1 MKKGKINNKKYKAK
15 FQPVPGKF
23 NVKITFAKEYY
34 NENHWVASLVVNK
47 TFDSFEHFLEQYGI
61 LHYRDYSTE
70 LGAKEMFL
78 DTVKRLEEGLFVQI
92 GVNGIGE
99 PYSIT
104 FFERYDDYFMK
115 IETY

>member
-1 MKKGKINNKKYKAK
+1 MKKVKINNKKK

-23 NVKITFAKEYY
+23 NVKITFSNQYY
-34 NENHWVASLVVNK
+34 NETDYKVSKVVNE
-47 TFDSFEHFLEQYGI
+47 TFNSFEHFLEQYGI
-61 LHYRDYSTE
+61 LHYRDHSTE
-70 LGAKEMFL
+70 PGSKEMFL
-78 DTVKRLEEGLFVQI
+78 ETTKRLNEGKFVQI

>member
-1 MKKGKINNKKYKAK
+1 MKKGKINNKAK

-23 NVKITFAKEYY
+23 NVKITFSNQYY
-34 NENHWVASLVVNK
+34 NETDYKVSKVVNE
-47 TFDSFEHFLEQYGI
+47 TFNSFEHFLEQYGI
-61 LHYRDYSTE
+61 LHYRDHSTE
-70 LGAKEMFL
+70 PGSKEMFL
-78 DTVKRLEEGLFVQI
+78 ETTKRLNEGKFVQI

>member
-1 MKKGKINNKKYKAK
+1 MKKGKINNKKK
-15 FQPVPGKF
+15 FQPVPCKF
-23 NVKITFAKEYY
+23 NVKITFSKEYY
-34 NENHWVASLVVNK
+34 NENDYKTSLVVNE

-61 LHYRDYSTE
+61 LHYRDHSDE
-70 LGAKEMFL
+70 PDAKEMFL
-78 DTVKRLEEGLFVQI
+78 ETVKRLNEGMFVQI

-115 IETY
+115 IEIL

>member
-1 MKKGKINNKKYKAK
+1 MKKGKIKAK

-23 NVKITFAKEYY
+23 NVRITFAKEYN
-34 NENHWVASLVVNK
+34 NETDYKVSKVVK
-47 TFDSFEHFLEQYGI
+47 STYDSFEHFLEQYGI

-70 LGAKEMFL
+70 PDAKEMFS

-115 IETY
+115 IEIL

>member
-1 MKKGKINNKKYKAK
+1 MKKGKIKAK

-23 NVKITFAKEYY
+23 NVRITFAKEYN
-34 NENHWVASLVVNK
+34 NETDYKVSKVVK
-47 TFDSFEHFLEQYGI
+47 STYDSFEHFLEQYGI
-61 LHYRDYSTE
+61 LHYRDHSTE
-70 LGAKEMFL
+70 PDAKEMFS

-115 IETY
+115 IETL